1 MIKRRRILTWAIV
14 GILFVAAV
22 SAVIAASRARVA
34 ATPDEI
40 PLAEVKRGDID
51 VRVYATGE
59 LRASQSIML
68 TAPAIGGD
76 ALQITS
82 LVRTGALVKK
92 GEIVVEF
99 NPSEQE
105 YKLEQSHSELLQAEQ
120 EITKARA
127 DAVVLNAEDKVAL
140 LKARYDVRRAELDVQ
155 KNELVSQIDAQKN
168 QLALQQAKRVL
179 AELEKDLES
188 HQASGQAAIYLA
200 QEKQNKAKLAIDVA
214 QQNLQKMRVASTMDG
229 MVSVQKNTEAAGD
242 FYFSGMSLPDYH
254 PGDETRPG
262 SSIAQ
267 VVDPQGMD
275 LITKVSEHDQGN
287 VKAGQAVEVVFD
299 ALPDRV
305 FHGTV
310 KALSGMSM
318 HQIWDAPTAGSF
330 EISIQLSDRDDR
342 LRSGFTAQIVFLGA
356 NKKNVLFLPRQAL
369 FMKDGKRIVYVKR
382 GSGYEQREVKVDSE
396 TESRVVIEGLEEGAR
411 VAFVDPT
418 APRKTSG
425 SNAATG
431 SHEGAL

>member
-1 MIKRRRILTWAIV
+1 MKRRPIFVSTIV
-14 GILFVAAV
+14 GIVLVAGV
-22 SAVIAASRARVA
+22 GAVIAASRARVT

-40 PLAEVKRGDID
+40 PLAEVKRGEMD
-51 VRVYATGE
+51 VRVHSTGE
-59 LRASQSIML
+59 LRASHSIML
-68 TAPAIGGD
+68 TAPAVGGD
-76 ALQITS
+76 ALQITT
-82 LVRTGALVKK
+82 LVKTGALVKK
-92 GEIVVEF
+92 GDIVVEF
-99 NPSEQE
+99 NPSEQQ

-120 EITKARA
+120 EITKAKA

-155 KNELVSQIDAQKN
+155 KNELLSQIDAQKN

-200 QEKQNKAKLAIDVA
+200 QEKQNKAKLSIDVA
-214 QQNLQKMRVASTMDG
+214 QQNLEKMRVTAPMDG

-242 FYFSGMSLPDYH
+242 FYISQASLPDFH

-267 VVDPQGMD
+267 IVDPQGMD
-275 LITKVSEHDQGN
+275 LITKVSEQDQGN
-287 VKAGQAVEVVFD
+287 VKAGQPVEVVFD

-305 FHGTV
+305 FHGSV
-310 KALSGMSM
+310 KAVSGMSM
-318 HQIWDAPTAGSF
+318 HQMWDVPVAGSF
-330 EISIQLSDRDDR
+330 EVSIQLSDTDDR

-356 NKKNVLFLPRQAL
+356 NKKNVLMIPRQAL

-382 GSGYEQREVKVDSE
+382 ASGYEQREVKVETE
-396 TESRVVIEGLEEGAR
+396 TESRAVIEGLEEGTR